1 METCKVAAI
10 ATQVF
15 KTFAIIKKCYEI
27 EGKQT
32 IKDHQQLINLIK
44 QQYSVG
50 HVADASQ
57 LFREGDVGGW
67 PKDRRIGGQAGGC
80 TKDGRKG
87 GWAGE
92 EIFDPHARFPRF
104 LPARLSLNK

>member
-1 METCKVAAI
+1 MKTLFLIFKAQFRISTILYSKEDVFKMETCKVAAI

-57 LFREGDVGGW
+57 LFREGDVGG
-67 PKDRRIGGQAGGC
+67 
-80 TKDGRKG
+80 
-87 GWAGE
+87 
-92 EIFDPHARFPRF
+92 
-104 LPARLSLNK
+104 